1 MISSN
6 KRELR
11 LPGIQGFFVQGTRVS
26 KLPYRFVALLA
37 AASLAAG
44 CSSYQPTKN
53 VWKTTKNFWYTYVS
67 PPAEVD
73 YGEKGDLSPRALA
86 LTTCM
91 MGIDVELGKLERLM
105 LNADKPPT
113 REWLDSVFNEY
124 PWINGVA
131 GIRADGENIG
141 QEPAASL
148 KQIDYI
154 PLLYEDKKQ
163 SSRALR
169 ADVQASPLGP
179 EVILASPLYDGVTFL
194 GLVAVH
200 FDMRNLMRYATSPE
214 DIVILSPLGLLWP
227 GRFDYAS
234 TPLAGVRWDEAVQRS
249 TSGTCSNQAGS
260 FYYMVRYFGNLPLVF
275 AVVESGNFP
284 TGNEEKN
291 QAYYPRQRDKLA
303 PPPLPERKPDAFSQP
318 FGAPEDGIPDPAAQV
333 PPASDADVAIPGA
346 PLLQTPEAAPQPRRQ
361 LRERQLE
368 GENVRVNR
376 PLRERRVRRLQIDP
390 RALEVAPIP
399 EPGQSFEGP
408 DEGVTRPSPFGPR
421 RSSSAPAPAEEPAT
435 TAPEQQPETQTPA
448 APAKEAAAPSE
459 PKPAAQPQESAPAA
473 QQEKPAAETPQ
484 KTEGGLRLLP
494 GGRPSPFGPH

>member
-1 MISSN
+1 MLLLQKVFSN
-6 KRELR
+6 RGQE
-11 LPGIQGFFVQGTRVS
+11 TSVS
-26 KLPYRFVALLA
+26 KLPYRFVVLLT
-37 AASLAAG
+37 AASLATA

-113 REWLDSVFNEY
+113 REWLTSVFNDY

-131 GIRADGENIG
+131 GIKYDGTIIG
-141 QEPAASL
+141 QEPATSL

-163 SSRALR
+163 NSRALR

-179 EVILASPLYDGVTFL
+179 EVLLASPLYDGTAFL

-200 FDMRNLMRYATSPE
+200 FDMRNLMRYAASPE
-214 DIVILSPLGLLWP
+214 DIVILSPHGLLWP

-234 TPLAGVRWDEAVQRS
+234 TPLAGVRWDEAIQRS
-249 TSGTCSNQAGS
+249 SSGTCSNQAGS

-284 TGNEEKN
+284 AGSEEKN
-291 QAYYPRQRDKLA
+291 QIHYPRQRDKL
-303 PPPLPERKPDAFSQP
+303 PPPPMPERKNDAFSQP
-318 FGAPEDGIPDPAAQV
+318 FGASEEGLPPQV
-333 PPASDADVAIPGA
+333 ESASDTGVALPGA
-346 PLLQTPEAAPQPRRQ
+346 PLLQAPENAAPPRRQ
-361 LRERQLE
+361 VRERQLE
-368 GENVRVNR
+368 GENVKVDR

-399 EPGQSFEGP
+399 EPGEAFGSA
-408 DEGVTRPSPFGPR
+408 DETARPSPFGPR
-421 RSSSAPAPAEEPAT
+421 HTPSDETPSPVPGAHETEAT
-435 TAPEQQPETQTPA
+435 A
-448 APAKEAAAPSE
+448 APAMTEPSE
-459 PKPAAQPQESAPAA
+459 PQEKSAAQTPRE
-473 QQEKPAAETPQ
+473 QQETPATPVEHQ
-484 KTEGGLRLLP
+484 PTEEGPRLLP
-494 GGRPSPFGPH
+494 GGRPSPFGPR

>member
-1 MISSN
+1 M
-6 KRELR
+6 
-11 LPGIQGFFVQGTRVS
+11 S

-37 AASLAAG
+37 AASLATA

-67 PPAEVD
+67 PPADVD

-113 REWLDSVFNEY
+113 REWLSTVFNEY

-131 GIRADGENIG
+131 GIKYDGTVIG

-163 SSRALR
+163 NSRALR
-169 ADVQASPLGP
+169 ADVQASALGP
-179 EVILASPLYDGVTFL
+179 EVLLASPIYDGTAFL

-200 FDMRNLMRYATSPE
+200 FDMRNLMRYAASPE
-214 DIVILSPLGLLWP
+214 DIVILSPHGLLWP

-234 TPLAGVRWDEAVQRS
+234 TPLAGVRWDDAVQRS
-249 TSGTCSNQAGS
+249 SSGTCSNQAGS

-284 TGNEEKN
+284 AGVEEKN
-291 QAYYPRQRDKLA
+291 QAYYPRQRDKL
-303 PPPLPERKPDAFSQP
+303 PPPPMPERKDDAFSQP
-318 FGAPEDGIPDPAAQV
+318 FGAPEEGLHVQA
-333 PPASDADVAIPGA
+333 PPSSDTGVTLPGD
-346 PLLQTPEAAPQPRRQ
+346 PLLHAPEAAPPRRQ
-361 LRERQLE
+361 LRERPLE
-368 GENVRVNR
+368 GDNVKVDR
-376 PLRERRVRRLQIDP
+376 PLRERRARRLQLDP

-399 EPGQSFEGP
+399 EPGEAFEST
-408 DEGVTRPSPFGPR
+408 DEAARPSPFGPR
-421 RSSSAPAPAEEPAT
+421 HTSSDAVPVEQTPPPVDPDQETTATVTPAASEPPAPREKDAGQKT
-435 TAPEQQPETQTPA
+435 QEQETPA
-448 APAKEAAAPSE
+448 APDE
-459 PKPAAQPQESAPAA
+459 PNTAES
-473 QQEKPAAETPQ
+473 
-484 KTEGGLRLLP
+484 GLRLLP

>member
-1 MISSN
+1 M
-6 KRELR
+6 
-11 LPGIQGFFVQGTRVS
+11 S
-26 KLPYRFVALLA
+26 KLPYRFIALLA

-113 REWLDSVFNEY
+113 REWLDSVFNDY

-131 GIRADGENIG
+131 GIKYDGTIIG

-179 EVILASPLYDGVTFL
+179 EVVLASPLYDGVTFL

-200 FDMRNLMRYATSPE
+200 FDIRNLMRYATSPE

-249 TSGTCSNQAGS
+249 SSGTCSNQAGS

-284 TGNEEKN
+284 AGSEEKN
-291 QAYYPRQRDKLA
+291 QAYYPKQRDKL
-303 PPPLPERKPDAFSQP
+303 PPPPMPERKEDAFSQP
-318 FGAPEDGIPDPAAQV
+318 FGAPEDGIPAPTPQQEPAA
-333 PPASDADVAIPGA
+333 SDTGVAIPGA
-346 PLLQTPEAAPQPRRQ
+346 PLLQAPEAAPQSSRRQ
-361 LRERQLE
+361 IRERQLE
-368 GENVRVNR
+368 GENVKVNR
-376 PLRERRVRRLQIDP
+376 PLRERRIRRLQIDP

-399 EPGQSFEGP
+399 EPGESFERP
-408 DEGVTRPSPFGPR
+408 EETVTRPSPFGPR
-421 RSSSAPAPAEEPAT
+421 RTTPTNAAPTEEPAATPEPSAKAQPTPAPAASETTTSAPEQGAPKQEKAATPPTEEKT
-435 TAPEQQPETQTPA
+435 TAP
-448 APAKEAAAPSE
+448 
-459 PKPAAQPQESAPAA
+459 
-473 QQEKPAAETPQ
+473 AEPQ

>member
-1 MISSN
+1 M
-6 KRELR
+6 
-11 LPGIQGFFVQGTRVS
+11 S

-131 GIRADGENIG
+131 GIRADGEIIG

-284 TGNEEKN
+284 AGSEEKN

-303 PPPLPERKPDAFSQP
+303 PPPLPERKADAFSQP
-318 FGAPEDGIPDPAAQV
+318 FGAPEGGIPDPAAQV

-346 PLLQTPEAAPQPRRQ
+346 PLLQTPEAAPQPPRQ
-361 LRERQLE
+361 VRERQLE
-368 GENVRVNR
+368 GENVQVNR

-408 DEGVTRPSPFGPR
+408 DEGMTRPSPFGPR
-421 RSSSAPAPAEEPAT
+421 RSAPSAAPTEEPAT
-435 TAPEQQPETQTPA
+435 EAPEQQPEAQAAPA

-459 PKPAAQPQESAPAA
+459 TKPAAQPQESAPTA

>member
-1 MISSN
+1 M
-6 KRELR
+6 
-11 LPGIQGFFVQGTRVS
+11 S
-26 KLPYRFVALLA
+26 KLPYRFLALLA

-91 MGIDVELGKLERLM
+91 MGIDVELGKLERVM

-113 REWLDSVFNEY
+113 REWLDGVFNDF

-131 GIRADGENIG
+131 GIRSDGEIIG
-141 QEPAASL
+141 QEPPASL

-179 EVILASPLYDGVTFL
+179 EVVLASPLYDGVAFL

-249 TSGTCSNQAGS
+249 SSGTCTNQAGS

-275 AVVESGNFP
+275 AVVESGSFP
-284 TGNEEKN
+284 AGSEEKN
-291 QAYYPRQRDKLA
+291 QAYYPKQRDKLP

-318 FGAPEDGIPDPAAQV
+318 FGAPEGGVPEPEAPTPAA
-333 PPASDADVAIPGA
+333 SDTGVSLPGA
-346 PLLQTPEAAPQPRRQ
+346 PLLQAPEAAPQSRGQ
-361 LRERQLE
+361 VRERPLG
-368 GENVRVNR
+368 GENVKVDR
-376 PLRERRVRRLQIDP
+376 PLRERRIRRLQIDP

-399 EPGQSFEGP
+399 EPGESFEAP
-408 DEGVTRPSPFGPR
+408 DEVVTRPSPFGPR
-421 RSSSAPAPAEEPAT
+421 HSATPSAPTGQAGPATATPQPAESPAAT
-435 TAPEQQPETQTPA
+435 EQQPATPA
-448 APAKEAAAPSE
+448 APAATPPTTPATPE
-459 PKPAAQPQESAPAA
+459 PTPQQESAAPAA
-473 QQEKPAAETPQ
+473 QQETPAAAEPQ
-484 KTEGGLRLLP
+484 TTKGGLRLLP

>member
-1 MISSN
+1 M
-6 KRELR
+6 
-11 LPGIQGFFVQGTRVS
+11 S
-26 KLPYRFVALLA
+26 KLPYRFIALLA

-73 YGEKGDLSPRALA
+73 YGEKGNLSPRALA

-131 GIRADGENIG
+131 GIKYDGTVIG

-179 EVILASPLYDGVTFL
+179 EVVLASPLYDGITFL

-200 FDMRNLMRYATSPE
+200 FDMRNLMRYAASPE
-214 DIVILSPLGLLWP
+214 DIVILSPLGLLWA

-249 TSGTCSNQAGS
+249 SSGTCSNQAGS

-284 TGNEEKN
+284 AGSEEKN
-291 QAYYPRQRDKLA
+291 QAYYPRERDKL
-303 PPPLPERKPDAFSQP
+303 PPPPAPERKADEFSQP
-318 FGAPEDGIPDPAAQV
+318 FGAPEGGIPVPAA
-333 PPASDADVAIPGA
+333 PDAPAASDAGVALPGA
-346 PLLQTPEAAPQPRRQ
+346 PLLQEPEEPRQPRRQ
-361 LRERQLE
+361 VRERRLE
-368 GENVRVNR
+368 GENVTVDR

-399 EPGQSFEGP
+399 EPGEAFDAPEQNMA
-408 DEGVTRPSPFGPR
+408 RPSPFGPR
-421 RSSSAPAPAEEPAT
+421 TAPSDTATETTAPATGEQTAPEAPTEEKAAAPAE
-435 TAPEQQPETQTPA
+435 QPA
-448 APAKEAAAPSE
+448 APANATASEKKETKDAATGAPETAPDEARQAE
-459 PKPAAQPQESAPAA
+459 PR
-473 QQEKPAAETPQ
+473 